1 MKLAAQHHWCLTG
14 TPISNKVEDLGA
26 LVAFCRVPQL
36 EDRRCFHAHVT
47 KTATKSFKK
56 GCRLLKEVLS
66 PICLRR
72 TKAILAIPQTRQE
85 ARVVHFTLD
94 ERQMYDGLLRRIRRS
109 LDESVSGKAANK
121 ALMLRAILRLRE
133 FCDQGTFTST
143 PDAATDRH
151 FDPDEALALL
161 QQADEARCA
170 SCHSEVE
177 ILAQMEVSSSA
188 VLGTCSHLICA
199 SCHDDGPAL
208 EADQRST
215 FFCPICHAQVPQQTF
230 GSTGRPSCEANLKAH
245 SSKLTAV
252 VADLIE
258 TRHCE
263 KRYVGPDS
271 QVTITFS
278 TPLRS
283 LIEKRSLRIFR

>member
-36 EDRRCFHAHVT
+36 EDRRCFQAHVT
-47 KTATKSFKK
+47 KTAAKSFKK

-72 TKAILAIPQTRQE
+72 TKAILTIPQTLQE
-85 ARVVHFTLD
+85 ARVVNFTLD
-94 ERQMYDGLLRRIRRS
+94 EKQMYHSLLRRTRRS
-109 LDESVSGKAANK
+109 LDESASGKAAEK

-143 PDAATDRH
+143 PDAETDRH
-151 FDPDEALALL
+151 FDPDEALALA

-170 SCHSEVE
+170 SCHLEVE
-177 ILAQMEVSSSA
+177 ILAQMDISSSA
-188 VLGTCSHLICA
+188 VLGTGACSHLICG
-199 SCHDDGPAL
+199 SCYDDGPAL
-208 EADQRST
+208 EADQRNT
-215 FFCPICHAQVPQQTF
+215 FFCPICHAQVQRRTF
-230 GSTGRPSCEANLKAH
+230 SSTGRPSCEANAKAH

-252 VADLIE
+252 VADLIK
-258 TRHCE
+258 TQHCE
-263 KRYVGPDS
+263 KRYVGFDS
-271 QVTITFS
+271 QFTIAFS
-278 TPLRS
+278 TSRGT
-283 LIEKRSLRIFR
+283 